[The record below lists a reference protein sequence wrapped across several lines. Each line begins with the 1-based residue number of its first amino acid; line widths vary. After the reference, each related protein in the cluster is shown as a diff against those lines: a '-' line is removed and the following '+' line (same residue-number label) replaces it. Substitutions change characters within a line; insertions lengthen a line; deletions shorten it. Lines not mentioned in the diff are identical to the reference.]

1 MDYYNYPINK
11 ILDEF
16 KTSSKGISQQEAEK
30 RLEKYGLNEIKEEKK
45 ISIFQI
51 FFSQFKSPL
60 IIILLAAII
69 LTLIIGKYTDSIL
82 ISIIVIVNALLGF
95 AQEYKAEKSIE
106 ALKKLTSLKATV
118 IRDGNEKR
126 ILAKELVPGDIIRLE
141 EGEKIPADARL
152 LETISLE
159 THESALTGESTS
171 VAKET
176 NLIKGKKSVAEQSNM
191 IFSGT
196 TITKGRGKAVVV
208 RTGMKTE
215 IGKIAEMMQS
225 EKKEQTPLQLTLA
238 KFGKL
243 LGVAVIVICIIVFLT
258 GLLRGNEIIEM
269 FESAIALAVAAI
281 PEGLPTVVTIT
292 LALGVTRLVR
302 KNALVRKLHSVETL
316 GCTNV
321 ICTDKTGTLT
331 KDEMTVKELFVNNR
345 LIEVTGQG
353 YSKKGGFLD
362 STLNDYELLLRV
374 SSLCNNA
381 SINHE
386 KIFGD
391 PTETALL
398 VCAAK
403 ANLSRENLEQDFPR
417 IYEIPFDSERKM
429 MTTIHKNKDKE
440 IAFVKGGPKQIID
453 KCSFYYEDR
462 RIIKLTKSKKEELL
476 NKNREMASKALR
488 ILGMAFR
495 ELPKKIKYS
504 AENIEKELVFV
515 GFAGMIDPP
524 RAEVKDAINLCRKA
538 GIRVIMLTGDQRTTA
553 KAIGIQIGLIDKD
566 DKVITGTDIMELS
579 DREFDN
585 VVKEVNI
592 FARIS
597 PSDKIRIVDSLKK
610 YGNIVAMTGDG
621 VNDAPALKKADI
633 GIAMGITGTDV
644 SKEASDMILTD
655 DNFASIVN
663 SVEEGRGIYDNIKKF
678 VEYLLS
684 SNLGEILVI
693 FVAMLIGFPL
703 PLIAIHILWI
713 NLATDG
719 LPALALSVDP
729 IELGIMERKPRKKES
744 QIFSKNII
752 LRMMAVGIIMCAG
765 TLALFKFY
773 DPINNLIYAQTMA
786 FSTLMMFQMF
796 NVLNCRSERNSLF
809 KIGVFSNRYLIGA
822 IAISILLQIMVI
834 QTRLGTFFKT
844 TPLLLID
851 WIYVVLMSS
860 TVLIFGEIIKL
871 IRNKIKR
878 PIED

>member
-1 MDYYNYPINK
+1 MDYYNYSVNK
-11 ILDEF
+11 VLDEF
-16 KTSSKGISQQEAEK
+16 KTSSKGLSQQEAEK
-30 RLEKYGLNEIKEEKK
+30 RLEKYGLNEIKEKKK
-45 ISIFQI
+45 ISPFQI
-51 FFSQFKSPL
+51 FFNQFKSPL
-60 IIILLAAII
+60 IYILLFAII
-69 LTLIIGKYTDSIL
+69 ITLLIGEYTDSVI
-82 ISIIVIVNALLGF
+82 ISIIVVVNAVLGF

-106 ALKKLTSLKATV
+106 ALKKLTSLKAIV
-118 IRDGNEKR
+118 LRDGNKKR

-152 LETISLE
+152 IEVISLE
-159 THESALTGESTS
+159 THESALTGESTPI
-171 VAKET
+171 AKEI
-176 NLIKGKKSVAEQSNM
+176 NFIKGKKSIAEQSNM

-196 TITKGRGKAVVV
+196 VITRGRGKAIVV

-225 EKKEQTPLQLTLA
+225 EKEKQTPLQLTLA

-243 LGVAVIVICIIVFLT
+243 LGIAVIIVSIIVFLT
-258 GLLRGNEIIEM
+258 GILRGNEVIEM
-269 FESAIALAVAAI
+269 FKAAIALAVAAI
-281 PEGLPTVVTIT
+281 PEGLPAVVTIT

-331 KDEMTVKELFVNNR
+331 KDEMTVKQLFVNNK

-353 YSKKGGFLD
+353 YSKKGVFLD
-362 STLNDYELLLRV
+362 STLNDYEFLLRV
-374 SSLCNNA
+374 SALCNNA
-381 SINHE
+381 SISNKE
-386 KIFGD
+386 IFGD
-391 PTETALL
+391 PTEIALL

-403 ANLSRENLEQDFPR
+403 ATFFRENLEQDFPR
-417 IYEIPFDSERKM
+417 IHELPFDSERKM
-429 MTTIHKNKDKE
+429 MTTIHKNKGRE
-440 IAFVKGGPKQIID
+440 IAFVKGAPKQIID
-453 KCSFYYEDR
+453 NCSFYYDNGN
-462 RIIKLTKSKKEELL
+462 IIKLTNSKKEEFLE
-476 NKNREMASKALR
+476 KNREMASKALR
-488 ILGMAFR
+488 VLAMAFR
-495 ELPKKIKYS
+495 ELPKKTKYS
-504 AENIEKELVFV
+504 TKAVEKDLIFV
-515 GFAGMIDPP
+515 GFTGMIDTP
-524 RAEVKDAINLCRKA
+524 RAEIKDAIELCRKA

-566 DKVITGTDIMELS
+566 DKVITGMDIMGLS
-579 DREFDN
+579 EMEFDN
-585 VVKEVNI
+585 LVKEVNI

-597 PSDKIRIVDSLKK
+597 PSDKIKIVDSLKK
-610 YGNIVAMTGDG
+610 YGNVVAMTGDG

-644 SKEASDMILTD
+644 SKEASDMILLD

-663 SVEEGRGIYDNIKKF
+663 AVEEGRGIYDNIKKF

-693 FVAMLIGFPL
+693 FVAILIGMPL

-729 IELGIMERKPRKKES
+729 AEPGIMERKPRKKDS
-744 QIFSKNII
+744 KIFSKNIV
-752 LRMMAVGIIMCAG
+752 LRMMAVGIIMCIG

-773 DPINNLIYAQTMA
+773 DPINNLVYAQTIA

-796 NVLNCRSERNSLF
+796 NVLNCRSEKNSLF

-822 IAISILLQIMVI
+822 IIISILLQVMVI
-834 QTRLGTFFKT
+834 YTPLATFFKT
-844 TPLLLID
+844 IPLSLID
-851 WIYVVLMSS
+851 WAYVVLMSS
-860 TVLIFGEIIKL
+860 TVLIFGETIKL
-871 IRNKIKR
+871 ISNKIKKFQ
-878 PIED
+878 ED